1 MARQLLENRSAAAY
15 AGVEG
20 YARNHTAD
28 DAGMLANLVLAY
40 AHILDRDYA
49 KALPPLKKTQPR
61 AGELADYV
69 AYFTAMSKG
78 AEGDAAGVIAS
89 LQDFDQKYPTS
100 IFSRDAAVIYSS
112 ALVVQQRPEEAV
124 AVLLQHRSP
133 PRADV
138 EVALARAYLKA
149 GDTQKGWE
157 SLRLVFYTM
166 PMAAEADAAGSELQS
181 SGAPA
186 ASVAE
191 RKTRADLLAQGKRY
205 RDAATE
211 YRNLLPD
218 AAGDLQY
225 ATQVGLGSA
234 LRHSDSHQARSY
246 LEGLTLPAGEWNAQ
260 RLYLLADIAHS
271 AGDDDAFLQILGQ
284 LRQSAPT
291 SPWLEQGL
299 LSAGNMYLLKHD
311 YDRAIDCYRELDER
325 FPKGKNGHY
334 AHWKSAWLNLRQ
346 GRNDEA
352 SRAFEQ
358 QVTNYP
364 DSAEVPAALYW
375 RARLAEEQQNT
386 AMARAYY
393 GKLVDRFPNYYYA
406 DRSRERLQQ
415 VGEGDPV
422 SDATLNRI
430 PPLRLTANY
439 FDTPPADDL
448 RVQKAM
454 LLENGGMVDF
464 AVREL
469 QAASGAGDG
478 QTWAMGK
485 IAEVYQDSGAYHRAL
500 SYLKR
505 QIPSYFAMEY
515 NQLPRSYWEILFPRP
530 YWSDLKRYSMENG
543 LDPFLVASLV
553 RQESE
558 FNPSAISHA
567 NAIGL
572 MQLLPGTGR
581 TMARSMKI
589 RHFRAEQLLVPGTN
603 LQMGTR
609 YFKDLVDKFG
619 GRLEYALAAYNAG
632 TDRVESWLAD
642 GHYRDPQEFV
652 ESIPF
657 TETREYV
664 QAILRNVSV
673 YRKLYKTP

>member
-1 MARQLLENRSAAAY
+1 MARQLLENRSPAAY
-15 AGVEG
+15 AGVEA
-20 YARNHTAD
+20 YARNHAAD
-28 DAGMLANLVLAY
+28 DAGMLANLVLGY

-49 KALPPLKKTQPR
+49 KALPALKKSQPR
-61 AGELADYV
+61 ADELADYV

-78 AEGDAAGVIAS
+78 AQGDATGVISS
-89 LQDFDQKYPTS
+89 LQDFDQKYPNS
-100 IFSRDAAVIYSS
+100 IFSRDASVIYSS
-112 ALVVQQRPEEAV
+112 ALVVEQRPDEAV

-138 EVALARAYLKA
+138 ELALGRAYLKA
-149 GDTQKGWE
+149 GNPEKGWE
-157 SLRLVFYTM
+157 SLRLVYYTM
-166 PMAAEADAAGSELQS
+166 PIAAEADAAGTELQS
-181 SGAPA
+181 SAAPA
-186 ASVAE
+186 ASIAD

-205 RDAATE
+205 RDAAAE
-211 YRNLLPD
+211 YRSLQSD
-218 AAGDLQY
+218 ATTPDLQY
-225 ATQVGLGSA
+225 ATQVALGSV
-234 LRHSDSHQARSY
+234 LRHIDTQQARSY
-246 LEGLTLPAGEWNAQ
+246 LESLNLPPGEWNAQ
-260 RLYLLADIAHS
+260 RLYLIGDIAHNS
-271 AGDDDAFLQILGQ
+271 GDDDGFLQYLGQ
-284 LRQSAPT
+284 LRQAGPT
-291 SPWLEQGL
+291 SPWLEQAL
-299 LSAGNMYLLKHD
+299 LTAGNMFLLKRD
-311 YDRAIDCYRELDER
+311 YDHAIDYYRELDER
-325 FPKGKNGHY
+325 FPKGKVAHY

-352 SRAFEQ
+352 SHAFEQ
-358 QVTNYP
+358 QLANYP

-375 RARLAEEQQNT
+375 RARMAEEQQN
-386 AMARAYY
+386 APVARAYY
-393 GKLVDRFPNYYYA
+393 AKLVERFPNYYYA
-406 DRSRERLQQ
+406 DCSRDRLRIL
-415 VGEGDPV
+415 GDGDPTPDV
-422 SDATLNRI
+422 TLVQI
-430 PPLRLTANY
+430 PPLRVSTNY
-439 FDTPPADDL
+439 FDSPPADDL
-448 RVQKAM
+448 RVEKAK

-469 QAASGAGDG
+469 QAAASGG
-478 QTWAMGK
+478 QTWAIGK
-485 IAEVYQDSGAYHRAL
+485 IAEIYQDSGAYHRSL
-500 SYLKR
+500 NYMKR
-505 QIPSYFAMEY
+505 QIPTYFAMQFD
-515 NQLPRSYWEILFPRP
+515 QLPRPYWEILFPRP
-530 YWSDLKRYSMENG
+530 YWTDLKRYSVQNG

-558 FNPSAISHA
+558 FNPGAVSHA

-581 TMARSMKI
+581 SMARSMKI
-589 RHFRAEQLLVPGTN
+589 RHFRAEQLLVPQTN

-664 QAILRNVSV
+664 QAILRNVTV